1 MFPGS
6 HVPLSKKSNLSDLV
20 TMLASFNFLKHY
32 VISVLLCLRVEVFEN
47 TSGMQREF
55 YFRDIYFAR
64 LEVF

>member
-1 MFPGS
+1 
-6 HVPLSKKSNLSDLV
+6 
-20 TMLASFNFLKHY
+20 MLASFNFLKHY

-47 TSGMQREF
+47 TSGMRREF